1 VNEHQHSIEPP
12 HSPGRLDGVLA
23 SRLDDLSRNRIQ
35 KLIRGGRV
43 RVDGDVILKP
53 AYRLDGDEL
62 LEIDLPEVQE
72 SKIIA
77 EKIPLDIIYEN
88 SNLVVINKPA
98 RMVVHPS
105 AGHQSGTLVNA
116 ILAHSPDIE
125 GIGGEKRPGVVH
137 RLDKDTSG
145 VILIAKNDR
154 THNFLQDQFSSRK
167 VRKVYLALVDGI
179 PKSSSGIIETS
190 IGRSKRDRKKM
201 AVFPEG
207 QAREAVTEFNII
219 NSFDKHALLEVR
231 PITGRT
237 HQIRVHLAFIGTP
250 IVGDRVYG
258 RKKPSLRL
266 GRQFLHAS
274 EIQISLPD
282 GIGLETFQAPL
293 PEELEAQLTELS
305 SAGRIAESQN
315 ES

>member
-77 EKIPLDIIYEN
+77 EKIPLDIIYED

>member
-1 VNEHQHSIEPP
+1 
-12 HSPGRLDGVLA
+12 
-23 SRLDDLSRNRIQ
+23 
-35 KLIRGGRV
+35 
-43 RVDGDVILKP
+43 
-53 AYRLDGDEL
+53 
-62 LEIDLPEVQE
+62 
-72 SKIIA
+72 
-77 EKIPLDIIYEN
+77 
-88 SNLVVINKPA
+88 
-98 RMVVHPS
+98 
-105 AGHQSGTLVNA
+105 
-116 ILAHSPDIE
+116 
-125 GIGGEKRPGVVH
+125 
-137 RLDKDTSG
+137 
-145 VILIAKNDR
+145 
-154 THNFLQDQFSSRK
+154 
-167 VRKVYLALVDGI
+167 
-179 PKSSSGIIETS
+179 
-190 IGRSKRDRKKM
+190 M